1 MSARILL
8 IEHEPALVQAITDAL
23 TRDGYEAESANS
35 ADSGLVAAAEKQFDL
50 IVLDAML
57 PGRNG
62 FEVLQE
68 LRRKGV
74 DTPILMLTAQGQV
87 LDREPGVKLGVD
99 DYMMRPFEA
108 AEMPARIGVM
118 LRRSEKERRGR
129 TQRFQFGNVEVD
141 FERGE
146 VKKKGKAVNLASKE
160 MELLKYLIE
169 NRDRVVLREELMT
182 HVWDYASDASSR
194 TIDTHVA
201 WLRQKLEDNP
211 QSPRYILTIR
221 GQGYRFTE

>member
-23 TRDGYEAESANS
+23 TRDGYEAESARS
-35 ADSGLVAAAEKQFDL
+35 ANSGLVAAAEKQFDL

-99 DYMMRPFEA
+99 DYMTRPFDA
-108 AEMPARIGVM
+108 AELPARIGVM
-118 LRRSEKERRGR
+118 LRRSGKKRRAQ
-129 TQRFQFGNVEVD
+129 TQHFQFGNVEVD
-141 FERGE
+141 FERSE
-146 VKKKGKAVNLASKE
+146 VKKKGKTVNLASKE